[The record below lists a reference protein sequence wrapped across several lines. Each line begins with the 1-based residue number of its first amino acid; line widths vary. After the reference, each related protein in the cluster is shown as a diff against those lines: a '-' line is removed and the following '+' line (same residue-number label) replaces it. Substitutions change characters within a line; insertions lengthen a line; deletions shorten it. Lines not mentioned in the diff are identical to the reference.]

1 MIKAIY
7 IFFTGI
13 LMGIADLLPGIS
25 GSTITYIL
33 GIYDEFITSLSDI
46 FTSDKFKHSLF
57 FLLKLGSGWLLGA
70 ILCVILLGKFA
81 DENIYFIT
89 SLFIG
94 LIISTI
100 VMTINN
106 LRVQKQANFN
116 FIYILIGHF
125 VTIAIFI
132 FGKDFVGSLNGFGL
146 YLYIFLIGI
155 LAISCMLLPGMS
167 GSTVLLIF
175 GLYYPIIKTLNEF
188 LSGDFSNFSY
198 FFVLV
203 IGCISGLLLSSRLIS
218 RLLKSKKNETEN
230 FILGVLIASIVPIV
244 YSPTTIKE
252 STYAPLGLLNISFVG
267 VMLGIIILVVLFIL
281 RRAYDQKK

>member
-1 MIKAIY
+1 MIKTIY

-33 GIYDEFITSLSDI
+33 GIYDDFITSLSDI
-46 FTSDKFKHSLF
+46 FTHEKFKRSLF
-57 FLLKLGSGWLLGA
+57 FLLKIGSGWFLGA
-70 ILCVILLGKFA
+70 ILCVIILGNFA
-81 DENIYFIT
+81 NENIYFIT

-94 LIISTI
+94 LIIATI

-106 LRVQKQANFN
+106 LRVQKQASFN

-132 FGKDFVGSLNGFGL
+132 FGKDFVGNLNDFGL
-146 YLYIFLIGI
+146 FLYIFLIGI

-175 GLYYPIIKTLNEF
+175 GLYYPIIKILNNF
-188 LSGDFSNFSY
+188 LRGDFSNFSY
-198 FFVLV
+198 FLVLV
-203 IGCISGLLLSSRLIS
+203 IGCIIGLLLSSRLIS
-218 RLLKSKKNETEN
+218 RLLKIKKNETEN

-244 YSPTTIKE
+244 YSPTTVE
-252 STYAPLGLLNISFVG
+252 GSTNEPLGLLNISLVG
-267 VMLGIIILVVLFIL
+267 VISGILILVVLFML
-281 RRAYDQKK
+281 RRTYDQKR